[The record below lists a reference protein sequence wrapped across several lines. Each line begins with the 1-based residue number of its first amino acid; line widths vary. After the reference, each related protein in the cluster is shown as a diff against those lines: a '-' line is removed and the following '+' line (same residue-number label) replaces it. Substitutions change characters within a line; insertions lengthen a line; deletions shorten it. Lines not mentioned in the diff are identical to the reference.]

1 MKDEWA
7 VGFILHPSSLIEDE
21 MIQDVIRDVQH
32 RMHGAIEALHREF
45 KTLRTGRANVAML
58 DGITVDYYGTP
69 SPISQVANVKVPES
83 SLIVAEPWDKSMV
96 SAVEKAIRNSDLGLN
111 PSSDGRVVRIP
122 VPQLTEDRRKE
133 LVKRA
138 HHIAEESRTA
148 IRQVRRDGN
157 EKLKKMLKAHEISED
172 DEKRALDEIQKMTDK
187 HIDEVGSILKNKE
200 QDIMAV

>member
-1 MKDEWA
+1 
-7 VGFILHPSSLIEDE
+7 

-45 KTLRTGRANVAML
+45 KTLRTGRANAAML

-69 SPISQVANVKVPES
+69 TPISQVANLKIPES

-96 SAVEKAIRNSDLGLN
+96 SAVEKAIRNSELGLN
-111 PSSDGRVVRIP
+111 PSSDGKVIRIP
-122 VPQLTEDRRKE
+122 VPQLTEDRRKD
-133 LVKRA
+133 LVKHA
-138 HHIAEESRTA
+138 HHITEEARTA
-148 IRQVRRDGN
+148 VRQVRRDGN
-157 EKLKKMLKAHEISED
+157 DKLKKMLKDHQISED
-172 DEKRALDEIQKMTDK
+172 DEKRGLDEIQKMTDK

>member
-1 MKDEWA
+1 
-7 VGFILHPSSLIEDE
+7 

-45 KTLRTGRANVAML
+45 KTLRTGRANAAML
-58 DGITVDYYGTP
+58 DGITVDYYGSLT
-69 SPISQVANVKVPES
+69 PISQVANLKVPES
-83 SLIVAEPWDKSMV
+83 SLIVAEPWDKSIV
-96 SAVEKAIRNSDLGLN
+96 AAVEKAIRNSDLGLN
-111 PSSDGRVVRIP
+111 PSSDGKVVRIP
-122 VPQLTEDRRKE
+122 IPQLTEDRRKE

-138 HHIAEESRTA
+138 HHVAEESRTA

-157 EKLKKMLKAHEISED
+157 EKLKKMLKSHEISED

-187 HIDEVGSILKNKE
+187 HIEEIGNILKHKE

>member
-1 MKDEWA
+1 
-7 VGFILHPSSLIEDE
+7 
-21 MIQDVIRDVQH
+21 MIQDVIRDMQH

-45 KTLRTGRANVAML
+45 KTLRTGRASASML
-58 DGITVDYYGTP
+58 DGLTVDYYGTAT
-69 SPISQVANVKVPES
+69 PISQVANLKIPES

-96 SAVEKAIRNSDLGLN
+96 AAVEKAIRNSDLGLN
-111 PSSDGRVVRIP
+111 PSSDGKVIRIP
-122 VPQLTEDRRKE
+122 IPQLTEDRRKD

-138 HHIAEESRTA
+138 HHVAEEARTA

-157 EKLKKMLKAHEISED
+157 DKLKKMLKDHQISED

-187 HIDEVGSILKNKE
+187 HIDEVGNILKHKE